1 MHMHFEMASNS
12 FSFFGDY
19 LSEWDRYSPSI
30 ADIEPFYE
38 HWRIIVDLA
47 TIPYTGEDPTHKWA
61 LCMTT
66 AMMIRRVT
74 TL

>member
-1 MHMHFEMASNS
+1 MHVHFEMASNS

-30 ADIEPFYE
+30 ADIEPFYDR
-38 HWRIIVDLA
+38 WRLIVDIT
-47 TIPYTGEDPTHKWA
+47 TIPYAGVDPMHKWA

>member
-19 LSEWDRYSPSI
+19 LSEWDTDRPSI
-30 ADIEPFYE
+30 ADIDLFYNR
-38 HWRIIVDLA
+38 WRPIVDIV

-66 AMMIRRVT
+66 ALMIRRVT

>member
-1 MHMHFEMASNS
+1 MHMHFEMTIGS

-19 LSEWDRYSPSI
+19 LREWDTQRPSI
-30 ADIEPFYE
+30 ADIEPFYAQ
-38 HWRIIVDLA
+38 WRLIIDIV
-47 TIPYTGEDPTHKWA
+47 TIPYSGVDPTHKWA

-66 AMMIRRVT
+66 ALMIRRVT

>member
-1 MHMHFEMASNS
+1 MASNS

-38 HWRIIVDLA
+38 HWRLIVDLA
-47 TIPYTGEDPTHKWA
+47 TIPYTGVDPTHKWA